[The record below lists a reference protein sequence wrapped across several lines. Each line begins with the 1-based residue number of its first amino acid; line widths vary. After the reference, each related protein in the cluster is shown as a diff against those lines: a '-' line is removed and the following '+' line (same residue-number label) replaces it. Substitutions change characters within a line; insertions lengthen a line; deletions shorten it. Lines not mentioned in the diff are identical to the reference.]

1 MNLYEFVGL
10 HDLNDVDGFDH
21 LDNHQA
27 FQNIE
32 TLINAFVDVNLI
44 A

>member
-21 LDNHQA
+21 LDNHHA

-32 TLINAFVDVNLI
+32 ILINPLIDVKLLV
-44 A
+44 